1 MDISHIK
8 AGRKRRHFSFVIF
21 LEIPEPFSLKPSQ
34 NSSWSRFYALG
45 FIAKTCSTAWS
56 SAAVKWGSQYLL
68 AKFLLDYWPQWHCRA
83 GTSPWVGHSEKKD
96 SLFSFEFVSLIYLF
110 FFFLIL
116 RAQET
121 RNCSSGCPL
130 HRDTWT
136 FCFAAFLT
144 YLWSTVILM
153 SNKLI
158 TNTCNAPHRP
168 PKQCQ
173 PQFLKFWYSCWW
185 PSQ

>member
-1 MDISHIK
+1 MHWVLLQRPAAQHGAVQLWSGAVNTCLLNSCWITGLNDIVGQEHHPEL
-8 AGRKRRHFSFVIF
+8 GTQRKRIPFLVLNFV
-21 LEIPEPFSLKPSQ
+21 LS
-34 NSSWSRFYALG
+34 
-45 FIAKTCSTAWS
+45 
-56 SAAVKWGSQYLL
+56 
-68 AKFLLDYWPQWHCRA
+68 
-83 GTSPWVGHSEKKD
+83 
-96 SLFSFEFVSLIYLF
+96 SLIYL